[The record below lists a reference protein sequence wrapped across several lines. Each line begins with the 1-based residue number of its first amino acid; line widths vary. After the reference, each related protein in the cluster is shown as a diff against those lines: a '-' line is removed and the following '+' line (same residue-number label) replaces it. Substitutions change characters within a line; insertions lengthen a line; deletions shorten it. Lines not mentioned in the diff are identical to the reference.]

1 MGLIPEDIIN
11 QVIDRCDI
19 VEIIAA
25 YTPLKRTGKN
35 FKANC
40 PFHNEKTP
48 SFIVNPDK
56 QIFHCFGCGVGG
68 NVIAF
73 VMKQEHWEFPEAVRF
88 LAQKVNVVIAETGR
102 TDQTARNERQQILDV
117 LQSAVD
123 YFHRQLLFEKNE
135 ETRQAREYLKARGV
149 SLQTAQQFKLGFAL
163 NDWDALLKYLKEK
176 NVSLA
181 LMEKAGLI
189 IAREKAQGFYDRFR
203 GRIMFPVSDTTGQC
217 RAFGGR
223 CLEDEAGGE
232 DKNTAKYIN
241 SPETPVYTKGQHLY
255 GLHEA
260 KQAIV
265 QQDEAV
271 IVEGYMDCIMA
282 HQEGVTNVIAS
293 LGTALTVEQIR
304 LLRRFTKNVVMLFD
318 MDTAGQ
324 AAVLR
329 TLDILVEEDMQ
340 VKVAALS
347 EGRDPDSFI
356 REYGAQAFRE
366 RIQKAQTIFDYKFSF
381 LTKLYD
387 IKTLEGKAKLAQEM
401 LITIGKFDNAILKN
415 GYLKRLAQNL
425 GVAENVLNSE
435 LVRLDK
441 GSEKEAVR
449 IGNIPPGPSAHSVET
464 HILKLLLEEESFI
477 GPTKEEIEPSD
488 FNDHRIR
495 AVIER
500 IYDLFEQGKRINI
513 GSLISQTEDQDLQQ
527 FISSLVAEEESW
539 AADKKKMHRDFI
551 ERIKMNRLKSLR
563 QGLLEQIREAEGQ
576 GDHPRL
582 DDLKEK
588 YTQLTRRL

>member
-1 MGLIPEDIIN
+1 MGLIPEDIIH

-19 VEIIAA
+19 VETIAA
-25 YTPLKRTGKN
+25 YTPLKRAGRN

-48 SFIVNPDK
+48 SFVVNPDK

-88 LAQKVNVVIAETGR
+88 LAQKVNVAIPETGKA
-102 TDQTARNERQQILDV
+102 DPAARNERQQILDV
-117 LQSAVD
+117 LQLASD
-123 YFHRQLLFEKNE
+123 YFHKHLLIEKDE
-135 ETRQAREYLKARGV
+135 EAKKAREYLKARGV
-149 SLQTAQQFKLGFAL
+149 LLQTAQQFKLGFAL
-163 NDWDALLKYLKEK
+163 NDWDALLTYLKEK
-176 NVSLA
+176 NISLA

-189 IAREKAQGFYDRFR
+189 IPRGNAQGFYDRFR
-203 GRIMFPVSDTTGQC
+203 GRIMFPVCDTTGQC

-223 CLEDEAGGE
+223 CLEEVIKE

-255 GLHEA
+255 GLHVA
-260 KQAIV
+260 RQAII
-265 QQDEAV
+265 QEDEAV
-271 IVEGYMDCIMA
+271 IVEGYVDCIMP
-282 HQEGVTNVIAS
+282 HQAGVTNVIAS

-318 MDTAGQ
+318 MDEAGQ
-324 AAVLR
+324 AAILR
-329 TLDILVEEDMQ
+329 TLDILVEEGMQ
-340 VKVAALS
+340 VKVAALTS
-347 EGRDPDSFI
+347 GRDPDSFI
-356 REYGAQAFRE
+356 RESGVQAFRE
-366 RIQKAQTIFDYKFSF
+366 RIQKAQTLFDYKFSF
-381 LTKLYD
+381 LAKEYD

-401 LITIGKFDNAILKN
+401 LVTISKFDNAVLKN

-435 LVRLDK
+435 LAKLGK
-441 GSEKEAVR
+441 GPEKET
-449 IGNIPPGPSAHSVET
+449 IKIENIPLAAPAHSVET

-477 GPTKEEIEPSD
+477 GPTKEEIGPAD

-500 IYDLFEQGKRINI
+500 IYHLFEQGQRIHV
-513 GSLISQTEDQDLQQ
+513 GSLIAQIEDQSLQH
-527 FISSLVAEEESW
+527 FISSLLAKEESW
-539 AADKKKMHRDFI
+539 VGDKKKMHRDFI
-551 ERIKMNRLKSLR
+551 DRIKMNRLKSLR

-588 YTQLTRRL
+588 YTQLTRRF